1 VKQFMGSLL
10 FATWLG
16 EERKS
21 MEETPSTTRAAAWM
35 MASIALLLLMAISG
49 RAITREIDVFQV
61 MEMRS
66 VIAFFMLLPLVFR
79 EGGFKAMRTG
89 ILPSHIGRN
98 LAHYIGQFAWLMGL
112 TLIPLAQVIAIEFT
126 APIWAA
132 IMAAM
137 FLGER
142 LTWRKCVAISFGL
155 VGVVL
160 IVRPGAAPLN
170 PGHLIVLGAA
180 FVFAIS
186 FIMTKALTR
195 RDSPTKIIFWML
207 IIQSIIGLV
216 PALRVWVWPSAELW
230 PWIFVIAF
238 SGTFAHYCG
247 AKALSY
253 AEAMVVMPMDYLR
266 VPASAL
272 IGYLLYAEAI
282 DGMTALGA
290 GLILFGNLFN
300 LRRPNANR
308 IQATPP

>member
-1 VKQFMGSLL
+1 
-10 FATWLG
+10 
-16 EERKS
+16 
-21 MEETPSTTRAAAWM
+21 MEKTPSTTRAAVWM
-35 MASIALLLLMAISG
+35 MVSIALLLLMAVSG
-49 RAITREIDVFQV
+49 RAVTREIDVFQA

-66 VIAFFMLLPLVFR
+66 VIAFFMLLPLVIR
-79 EGGFKAMRTG
+79 EGGIKAMRTS

-98 LAHYIGQFAWLMGL
+98 VAHYIGQFAWLMGL

-132 IMAAM
+132 IMAAA

-142 LTWRKCVAISFGL
+142 LTWRKGVAISFGL

-195 RDSPTKIIFWML
+195 TDSATKIIFWML
-207 IIQSIIGLV
+207 IIQSIIGLI
-216 PALRVWVWPSAELW
+216 PALRVWVWPSAGLW

-238 SGTFAHYCG
+238 TGTFAHYCM

-253 AEAMVVMPMDYLR
+253 AEATVVMPMDYLR

-282 DGMTALGA
+282 DGLTAVGA
-290 GLILFGNLFN
+290 GLILAGNLFN

-308 IQATPP
+308 IQATPT

>member
-1 VKQFMGSLL
+1 
-10 FATWLG
+10 
-16 EERKS
+16 
-21 MEETPSTTRAAAWM
+21 MEGNPSTARAAAWM

-49 RAITREIDVFQV
+49 RAITREIDVFQA

-98 LAHYIGQFAWLMGL
+98 VAHYIGQFAWLMGL

-142 LTWRKCVAISFGL
+142 LTWRKVVAISFGL

-160 IVRPGAAPLN
+160 IVRPGGAPLN

-195 RDSPTKIIFWML
+195 TDSATKIIFWML
-207 IIQSIIGLV
+207 IIQSIIGFV
-216 PALRVWVWPSAELW
+216 PALRVWAWPSAGLW
-230 PWIFVIAF
+230 PWIVLLAF
-238 SGTFAHYCG
+238 TGTFAHYCG

-266 VPASAL
+266 VPASAAL
-272 IGYLLYAEAI
+272 GYLLYAEAI
-282 DGMTALGA
+282 DGLTALGA

-308 IQATPP
+308 IQVTPT

>member
-1 VKQFMGSLL
+1 MAGN
-10 FATWLG
+10 
-16 EERKS
+16 
-21 MEETPSTTRAAAWM
+21 PSTARAAAWM
-35 MASIALLLLMAISG
+35 MASIALLLLMSISG
-49 RAITREIDVFQV
+49 RAITREIDVFQA

-98 LAHYIGQFAWLMGL
+98 VAHYIGQFAWLMGL
-112 TLIPLAQVIAIEFT
+112 TIIPLAQVIAIEFT

-142 LTWRKCVAISFGL
+142 LTWRKIVAISFGL

-160 IVRPGAAPLN
+160 IVRPGSAALN

-195 RDSPTKIIFWML
+195 TDSVTNIIFWML

-216 PALRVWVWPSAELW
+216 PALRVWVWPSAGLW
-230 PWIFVIAF
+230 PWIVLLAF
-238 SGTFAHYCG
+238 TGTFAHYCG

-266 VPASAL
+266 VPASAAL
-272 IGYLLYAEAI
+272 GYLLYAEAI
-282 DGMTALGA
+282 DGLTALGA

-300 LRRPNANR
+300 LRRPNAHR
-308 IQATPP
+308 IQVTPP